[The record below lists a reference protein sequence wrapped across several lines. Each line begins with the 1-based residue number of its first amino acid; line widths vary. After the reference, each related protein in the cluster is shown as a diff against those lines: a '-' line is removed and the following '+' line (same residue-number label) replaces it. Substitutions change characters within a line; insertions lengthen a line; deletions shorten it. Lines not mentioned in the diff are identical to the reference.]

1 MIIDYYKFKK
11 DLEVSSRYNLTFV
24 ASHSHRIPP
33 ERIKFVPNKDIDSIK
48 ERYRLGFGK
57 ESTACVIFPTK
68 NKGIGFFESGTD
80 LILVNWFPQISRIHI
95 IVIQDKKIYAE
106 VLYQMFINGLI
117 YFNPKPKPTKS
128 DTKVQ

>member
-11 DLEVSSRYNLTFV
+11 DLEVSTTYNLTFV
-24 ASHSHRIPP
+24 AYHSHRIPP
-33 ERIKFVPNKDIDSIK
+33 ERIKFVTDKDIDSIK
-48 ERYRLGFGK
+48 KRYRLVFGK
-57 ESTACVIFPTK
+57 ESTAYVIFPSK

-95 IVIQDKKIYAE
+95 IIILDKKMYAE

-117 YFNPKPKPTKS
+117 DFNLKPTNP
-128 DTKVQ
+128 DAIVQ